1 MNDKQKEIGSQ
12 EKVEDLVF
20 ENKNINALIK
30 GVEADLE
37 TLKKENEVTGGRSAD
52 IVRFTIE
59 LNILQDKK
67 RRNLKAINTII
78 ESKK

>member
-1 MNDKQKEIGSQ
+1 MSEEDKESTQK
-12 EKVEDLVF
+12 EKVEELIF

-30 GVEADLE
+30 GVEADLA
-37 TLKKENEVTGGRSAD
+37 LLQKENVNKERAGD

-59 LNILQDKK
+59 LNILNDKK
-67 RRNLKAINTII
+67 ARNLRAINKII

>member
-1 MNDKQKEIGSQ
+1 MSEEDKESTQK
-12 EKVEDLVF
+12 EKVEELIF

-30 GVEADLE
+30 GVEVDLA
-37 TLKKENEVTGGRSAD
+37 LLQKENVNKERAGD

-59 LNILQDKK
+59 LNILKDKK
-67 RRNLKAINTII
+67 ARNLRAINKII

>member
-1 MNDKQKEIGSQ
+1 MNDAQKEVSPE
-12 EKVEDLVF
+12 EKVQDLIF

-30 GVEADLE
+30 GVETDLE
-37 TLKKENEVTGGRSAD
+37 ILQKENVNKSRASD

-59 LNILQDKK
+59 LNILKDKK
-67 RRNLKAINTII
+67 DRNLRAINKII

>member
-1 MNDKQKEIGSQ
+1 MNEEHKEAKPE
-12 EKVEDLVF
+12 EKVEELVF

-30 GVEADLE
+30 GVEADLI
-37 TLKKENEVTGGRSAD
+37 LLQQENINKGRAGD

-59 LNILQDKK
+59 LNILKDKK
-67 RRNLKAINTII
+67 DRNLKAINRII